1 MDNNYVGSLDEEDTP
16 EINSQPS
23 PAFDDLRGIEFTSE
37 PSLPAVNDPEPTTY
51 RAPIDFELGTTA
63 ATGIEVEEILLDN
76 VENQIYDDEY
86 ETEDETDYK
95 PQSGDIP
102 IDISEDEYDYE
113 EDGLAGYDP
122 VPVLLVGTPEKVRLT
137 VRKMSYCANNSF
149 KNYYLLISWCERDH
163 DRYGYFFIL
172 EIYSS
177 IYRMRRRIHGDPS
190 EKIKYQH

>member
-1 MDNNYVGSLDEEDTP
+1 MISLPPAQCFVRQENYVDNNYVGSLDEEDTP

-37 PSLPAVNDPEPTTY
+37 PSLPAVYDPEPTTY

-63 ATGIEVEEILLDN
+63 ATGIEVEDILLDN

-102 IDISEDEYDYE
+102 IDISGDDYDYE

-137 VRKMSYCANNSF
+137 ARKMSDCANNNSF
-149 KNYYLLISWCERDH
+149 KEKCLH
-163 DRYGYFFIL
+163 YGAEFCTFHVGRGTMTDMAT
-172 EIYSS
+172 SS
-177 IYRMRRRIHGDPS
+177 S
-190 EKIKYQH
+190 

>member
-1 MDNNYVGSLDEEDTP
+1 MISLPPAQCCVRQENYVDNNYVGSLDEEDTP

-37 PSLPAVNDPEPTTY
+37 PSLAAVNDPEPTTY

-63 ATGIEVEEILLDN
+63 ATGIEVEDILLDN

-102 IDISEDEYDYE
+102 IDVSEDDYDYE

-122 VPVLLVGTPEKVRLT
+122 VPVLLVGTPEKVRSR
-137 VRKMSYCANNSF
+137 VW
-149 KNYYLLISWCERDH
+149 KNIRLC
-163 DRYGYFFIL
+163 
-172 EIYSS
+172 
-177 IYRMRRRIHGDPS
+177 
-190 EKIKYQH
+190 K

>member
-37 PSLPAVNDPEPTTY
+37 PSLPAVSDPEPTTY

-63 ATGIEVEEILLDN
+63 ATGIEVEDILLDN

-102 IDISEDEYDYE
+102 IDISEDDYDYE

-122 VPVLLVGTPEKVRLT
+122 VPVLLVGTPEKVRFT
-137 VRKMSYCANNSF
+137 ARKMSDCANNSF
-149 KNYYLLISWCERDH
+149 KEKCLHYVAEFCT
-163 DRYGYFFIL
+163 F
-172 EIYSS
+172 
-177 IYRMRRRIHGDPS
+177 HGESVVGP
-190 EKIKYQH
+190 

>member
-1 MDNNYVGSLDEEDTP
+1 MDNNDVGSLDEEDTP

-37 PSLPAVNDPEPTTY
+37 PSLEAVIDPEPTTY

-63 ATGIEVEEILLDN
+63 ATGIEVEDILYDN

-95 PQSGDIP
+95 PQSENIP
-102 IDISEDEYDYE
+102 IDVSEADYDYE

-122 VPVLLVGTPEKVRLT
+122 VPVLLVGTPEKVKSRASKNTRLC
-137 VRKMSYCANNSF
+137 K
-149 KNYYLLISWCERDH
+149 
-163 DRYGYFFIL
+163 
-172 EIYSS
+172 
-177 IYRMRRRIHGDPS
+177 
-190 EKIKYQH
+190 

>member
-1 MDNNYVGSLDEEDTP
+1 MRQENYVDNNYVGSLDEEDTP

-63 ATGIEVEEILLDN
+63 ATGIEVEDILLDN

-102 IDISEDEYDYE
+102 IDISEDDYDYE

-122 VPVLLVGTPEKVRLT
+122 VPVLLVGTPEKVRLSA
-137 VRKMSYCANNSF
+137 RKC
-149 KNYYLLISWCERDH
+149 LIV
-163 DRYGYFFIL
+163 
-172 EIYSS
+172 
-177 IYRMRRRIHGDPS
+177 
-190 EKIKYQH
+190 